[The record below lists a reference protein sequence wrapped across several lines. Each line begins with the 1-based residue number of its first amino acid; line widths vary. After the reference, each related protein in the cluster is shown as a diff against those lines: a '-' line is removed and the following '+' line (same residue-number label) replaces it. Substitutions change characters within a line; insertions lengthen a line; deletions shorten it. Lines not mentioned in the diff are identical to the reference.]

1 MTDFITPE
9 VYGPLHF
16 KYMFMGFAIWVIVPL
31 IGKKLMNKKL
41 QRITVLGKWQ
51 SQLRFVA
58 HIIV

>member
-31 IGKKLMNKKL
+31 IGKKLY
-41 QRITVLGKWQ
+41 
-51 SQLRFVA
+51 
-58 HIIV
+58 